1 MSKPVVF
8 VIGATGSVGLAT
20 VKALVSKYTSQV
32 EIRAGVRNPEKADQ
46 LKSLG
51 VPVVKAEM
59 GSAELE
65 NTLRGVDVLFINTPG
80 IEHRAEPTV
89 ATAVSAKNAGVK
101 HQVIVSLFT
110 PERWGSILGGEF
122 AKLEKDIEALGIAF
136 TFLRLPS
143 FVENYFGFKD
153 TIKSQSVIANPL
165 DASKRYNAI
174 VVADAGNAA
183 AAVLVNPSIHSNKTY
198 DIVSDRHSYEDVVAA
213 FSEALGKTI
222 TYNRVSYDD
231 ARKFLSEAG
240 FPEWRTDGVFQYYKH
255 IDVEE
260 DATSGNDYQTITGE
274 QPTNLAT
281 WVSQVKGAF
290 E

>member
-51 VPVVKAEM
+51 VTVVKAEM
-59 GSAELE
+59 GSADLE

-80 IEHRAEPTV
+80 IEHRAEPTI
-89 ATAVSAKNAGVK
+89 ATAISAKNAGVK
-101 HQVIVSLFT
+101 HQVIVSLFAPKT
-110 PERWGSILGGEF
+110 SGSTIGKEF
-122 AKLEKDIEALGIAF
+122 DKLEREIEALGIAF
-136 TFLRLPS
+136 TFLRLPY
-143 FVENYFGFKD
+143 FVENYFSFKD
-153 TIKSQSVIANPL
+153 TIKSQGVIANPV
-165 DASKRYNAI
+165 DPSKGYNTII
-174 VVADAGNAA
+174 VEDAGKAA
-183 AAVLVNPSIHSNKTY
+183 AAILVDPSKHSNKAY
-198 DIVSDRHSYEDVVAA
+198 GIVSDRHTFRDVVAA

-222 TYNRVSYDD
+222 TYNRLSYDD
-231 ARKFLSEAG
+231 SKKFLTEAG
-240 FPEWRTDGVFQYYKH
+240 FPEWRIEGLFQYCKR
-255 IDVEE
+255 IDAGV
-260 DATSGNDYQTITGE
+260 DPTSGNDYQIITGE

-290 E
+290 Q